1 VSLIGLI
8 DTGMFDFFD
17 FFEINIHHLKKE
29 GSLKKDAGG
38 VRVGGKV
45 PRMTVVGTVGVV
57 RAKEGDVASK
67 VMGQLTKR
75 VFDRPYRYRNV

>member
-1 VSLIGLI
+1 VSASG
-8 DTGMFDFFD
+8 
-17 FFEINIHHLKKE
+17 
-29 GSLKKDAGG
+29 LKKDAAG

-45 PRMTVVGTVGVV
+45 PRMTVGTVGVV

-67 VMGQLTKR
+67 VMGHLTKR